1 MFHEF
6 FSYGREA
13 FKPISAAAGFQVPS
27 SVLDGMFDNEDD
39 IQILDD
45 AWGALIKDGF
55 QEDEAAKEISA
66 MIFKELN
73 IEPDQ
78 LFEDEKESK

>member
-1 MFHEF
+1 M
-6 FSYGREA
+6 
-13 FKPISAAAGFQVPS
+13 PS
-27 SVLDGMFDNEDD
+27 SVLDGMFDNEED

-45 AWGALIKDGF
+45 AWDVLIKDGF

-78 LFEDEKESK
+78 LFEDEKEAK

>member
-1 MFHEF
+1 MDVKRLNVYRRLRDF
-6 FSYGREA
+6 R
-13 FKPISAAAGFQVPS
+13 VPS
-27 SVLDGMFDNEDD
+27 SVLDGIFGNEDD

-45 AWGALIKDGF
+45 AWDALIKDGF

-73 IEPDQ
+73 VEPDQ

>member
-1 MFHEF
+1 M
-6 FSYGREA
+6 
-13 FKPISAAAGFQVPS
+13 PS

-45 AWGALIKDGF
+45 AWDVLIKDGF

-66 MIFKELN
+66 MMFKELN

>member
-1 MFHEF
+1 M
-6 FSYGREA
+6 
-13 FKPISAAAGFQVPS
+13 PS
-27 SVLDGMFDNEDD
+27 SVLDGMFDNEED

-45 AWGALIKDGF
+45 AWDVLIKDGF
-55 QEDEAAKEISA
+55 QEDEAAKEISV